1 MKLIQAI
8 IRPER
13 LENVKISLEQEGY
26 VPLTLMEVKGRGEQK
41 GIALEYRGK
50 SIQVDVLPKMMIELV
65 VNNNDLNKAITTIR
79 NAAHTGKH
87 GDGKIFVLPV
97 ERVVRVRTQEEWTQ

>member
-13 LENVKISLEQEGY
+13 FENVKVSLEQEGY

-50 SIQVDVLPKMMIELV
+50 SIQVDILPKMMIELV
-65 VNNNDLNKAITTIR
+65 VRNDDLNKAITTIR

-97 ERVVRVRTQEEWTQ
+97 ERVIRVRTQEEWTQ